1 MTVPERRL
9 AELERISRERP
20 LTEAEQAEVM
30 LRANQHRRNEAR
42 RRQYRR
48 DPEYRQACLERSRA
62 TLAKRRA

>member
-20 LTEAEQAEVM
+20 LTEAEQREVM
-30 LRANQHRRNEAR
+30 LRANEHRHNEAR
-42 RRQYRR
+42 RRLYRR

-62 TLAKRRA
+62 ILAKRRA